1 MYIRSQIMH
10 MVRRLIFILVFPAI
24 LTAQGLEICRGETG
38 MVGFCN
44 QNGEVVIPQIY
55 YDAFDFVGGYAAV
68 LLEGKWSIIN
78 ETGETVVGPIFND
91 LVECS
96 HSDFILARK
105 GDKWQFIYPNGDPV
119 TDEYE
124 VTDAYAEFKFYGAV
138 ADFEPD
144 TWFAVSKRDKWGA
157 ITMNN
162 EIMVDFKYD
171 WLHIVRREIAGR
183 EGVVGMVMKQDD
195 RYGWQRADAR
205 AGTGFYFDEYL
216 GENDEYL
223 FFLKG
228 EDVIAL
234 NAITGAKASSI
245 EGADFHILKNDTG
258 NQGLIDLKAGKVIV
272 PFEYGIIDLESI
284 ENYILFGFGSE
295 LGMADYTGAVLLE
308 PSYRDIKLLV
318 DNPMFL
324 SVRNQDNKVAIM
336 RVEGAEVE
344 AITEFKY
351 TFAREED
358 GSFYVGIGN
367 QHGYVSREGVET
379 WR

>member
-1 MYIRSQIMH
+1 
-10 MVRRLIFILVFPAI
+10 
-24 LTAQGLEICRGETG
+24 

-68 LLEGKWSIIN
+68 LLEGNWSIIN

-205 AGTGFYFDEYL
+205 AGTRPHR
-216 GENDEYL
+216 
-223 FFLKG
+223 
-228 EDVIAL
+228 APRR
-234 NAITGAKASSI
+234 APTSRSACRSS
-245 EGADFHILKNDTG
+245 GPCQA
-258 NQGLIDLKAGKVIV
+258 
-272 PFEYGIIDLESI
+272 
-284 ENYILFGFGSE
+284 
-295 LGMADYTGAVLLE
+295 
-308 PSYRDIKLLV
+308 
-318 DNPMFL
+318 
-324 SVRNQDNKVAIM
+324 
-336 RVEGAEVE
+336 
-344 AITEFKY
+344 
-351 TFAREED
+351 
-358 GSFYVGIGN
+358 
-367 QHGYVSREGVET
+367 
-379 WR
+379 